1 VSTSTP
7 LALGGLLPEFRRLPA
22 KTLSPRDW
30 SLRVKLSVVLLVPG
44 LLALILGGLRIADQ
58 AAQAGELGRV
68 ARFGSAQ
75 GDVETLLHRLQVER
89 LRATAFVADGRR
101 DDPKSLDQTFGDVG
115 ESAAAVEP
123 IVEALYAD
131 DPDLVGVNQTTR
143 QGLNRLDALRSL
155 ALTSNAPPSAI
166 VSRYTDLINLVT
178 QLDDQL
184 LRGVNTTVTNGLTT
198 ALSGLA
204 VARNEASLQQALI
217 LVATKSAGPSR
228 SALDDLDAS
237 NARLT
242 SGLADF
248 RAALDVGQRVDYAG
262 LIAGGSNA
270 DRSALLGLLAAQDG
284 SKPIDPRAVGDYN
297 KIYTAFLG
305 DIDGTETAVREA
317 LTAQTSNSRAAA
329 TTEAVLNTVLV
340 ILALLIGAVVVI
352 LIARTLLTSL
362 RILRVTALDVARR
375 RLPEAVRR
383 MRSGAVQG
391 VDVQPVPITTTEEIG
406 EVARAFD
413 AVHREAVRLAAE
425 QAELQSSVNRMFI
438 NLSRRSKSL
447 VDKQLQLIEDLE
459 RDEQNSDQLS
469 TLFRLDHLATRMRR
483 NSDNLLVLA
492 GSELPAWS
500 SQPLPVVDTMRAA
513 ISEIESYQRIVVDQ
527 VPRAVLA
534 GRAANDLQHLFAEL
548 LDNATSFSP
557 PDSQVI
563 MSATFAPDGQLL
575 VSVSDRGVGMS
586 EADLVEAN
594 AQLRLIKAA
603 GADTGRRMG
612 LQVVG
617 RLAARHGVTVE
628 LVPAHPGLT
637 AFVTIP
643 PQLVTAEAAQKG
655 RLVTPRPRPQPTSA
669 PVPAASPSG
678 LPQRTPGRPMAPA
691 AGASRPGVF
700 TAADLSEDR
709 AAVGPRIPRQETR
722 YPASDEPAEAIRG
735 PIFRLNDPD
744 SGHSRHYRPVKI
756 NWSDGDRGARSDGQ
770 QRSEQGGHDT

>member
-1 VSTSTP
+1 MSTSTP
-7 LALGGLLPEFRRLPA
+7 MALGGLLPEFRRLPA

-30 SLRVKLSVVLLVPG
+30 SLRVKLTVVLLIPG

-58 AAQAGELGRV
+58 AAQAAELGRV
-68 ARFGSAQ
+68 ARFGAAQ

-89 LRATAFVADGRR
+89 LRATAFVAGGRR
-101 DDPKSLDQTFGDVG
+101 GDPKSLDQTFSDVG
-115 ESAAAVEP
+115 ASAAAVEP
-123 IVEALYAD
+123 IVEALYPDDAD
-131 DPDLVGVNQTTR
+131 LIGVNQTTH

-155 ALTSNAPPSAI
+155 ATTSNAPASAI

-217 LVATKSAGPSR
+217 LVATTSGGPAR
-228 SALDDLDAS
+228 SALDDLNAS

-248 RAALDVGQRVDYAG
+248 RAALDIAQRVQYAG
-262 LIAGGSNA
+262 LIAGASNA
-270 DRSALLGLLAAQDG
+270 NRSALLGVLAAQDG
-284 SKPIDPRAVGDYN
+284 SKPVDPSVVGDFN
-297 KIYTAFLG
+297 KVYTTFLG
-305 DIDGTETAVREA
+305 DIDGTETAVRDA
-317 LTAQTSNSRAAA
+317 LTAQTSDSKAAA
-329 TTEAVLNTVLV
+329 TSQAVINTVLV
-340 ILALLIGAVVVI
+340 ILALLIGAIVVI
-352 LIARTLLTSL
+352 LIARALLASL
-362 RILRVTALDVARR
+362 RVLRLSALDVARR
-375 RLPEAVRR
+375 RLPEAVHR
-383 MRSGAVQG
+383 MRSGATLD

-425 QAELQSSVNRMFI
+425 QADLEASVNRMFI

-459 RDEQNSDQLS
+459 RDEQSPEQLS

-500 SQPLPVVDTMRAA
+500 SQPSPVVDTMRAA
-513 ISEIESYQRIVVDQ
+513 ISEIESYQRIVVNQ
-527 VPRAVLA
+527 VPQAMLA
-534 GRAANDLQHLFAEL
+534 GRGANDLQHLFAEL

-563 MSATFAPDGQLL
+563 MSAAFAPGGQLV
-575 VSVSDRGVGMS
+575 VSVADRGVGMTDR
-586 EADLVEAN
+586 DLIHAN
-594 AQLRLIKAA
+594 AELRQITPA

-617 RLAARHGVTVE
+617 RLAARHGVAVE
-628 LVPAHPGLT
+628 LAPGHEGLT
-637 AFVTIP
+637 AYVTIP
-643 PQLVTAEAAQKG
+643 PDLVVEEMQQRG
-655 RLVTPRPRPQPTSA
+655 RVPTPKPRPMPTGGA
-669 PVPAASPSG
+669 APAATTSG
-678 LPQRTPGRPMAPA
+678 LPIRTPGRPTAPA
-691 AGASRPGVF
+691 FGASLPGLFNAPEVP
-700 TAADLSEDR
+700 DDR
-709 AAVGPRIPRQETR
+709 ASANGRIPRQEPR
-722 YPASDEPAEAIRG
+722 QPVAEGGFEAVRG
-735 PIFRLNDPD
+735 PIFRLTDPD
-744 SGHSRHYRPVKI
+744 SGHSRHYRPINI
-756 NWSDGDRGARSDGQ
+756 NWSRQDSGAQPEAQ
-770 QRSEQGGHDT
+770 QQPDHEQ